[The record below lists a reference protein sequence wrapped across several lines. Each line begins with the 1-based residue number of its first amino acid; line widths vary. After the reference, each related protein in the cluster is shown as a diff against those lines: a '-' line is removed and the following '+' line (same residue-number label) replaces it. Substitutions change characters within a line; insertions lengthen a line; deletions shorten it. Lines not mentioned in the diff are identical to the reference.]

1 MNIFQEKIVRLLSE
15 LVPLVPEQIKQDLEA
30 PPSLDMGNYAFPCF
44 KLAKI
49 HRAAP
54 GKIAAELAEKMP
66 VDPLLEKVEAN
77 GPYLNFYLNKAKLAQ
92 HIVKEI
98 RQQKE
103 DFGSSN
109 AGQGGTVVIDFSAPN
124 IAKPFGIGH
133 LRSTIIGNSLYKIHT
148 ALGYKCVGI
157 NYIGDWGTQFGK
169 LITAY
174 IKWGDEKLLEQD
186 PINYLY
192 ELYVRFHKAAETEE
206 SLNDEARCWFKKLED
221 RDSFAVDLWTRFR
234 GISLAEFK
242 RVYARLGVK
251 FDYWHGES
259 FYNEMLEDTIKI
271 VEDSGLLEQSQG
283 AWIVSLEE
291 EGMPPCLLRKQ
302 DGATLYATRDLTAA
316 LYRYNT
322 WQFTKAL
329 YVVGVD
335 QTLYFRQLFAVL
347 KKLGMEWV
355 DRCQHIPF
363 GMIRFDGGKMSTRQG
378 SLVFLDDVLS
388 EAIGRAQ
395 EIIAEK
401 NPELP
406 NQEEVARQ
414 VGVGAL
420 IFGDLSNDRIKDV
433 DFDWDQVMDFSG
445 ETAPY
450 IQYAHARICSI
461 LRKAPVE
468 AEFNLALLDNEH
480 EYALV
485 SVLSKFPETIMR
497 AGDTCKPSFV
507 ARYLIDV
514 AKEFS
519 RFYHQCPVLNA
530 EPDVRAARLALIDAV
545 RQVLANGL
553 DLLGIEAPEEM

>member
-1 MNIFQEKIVRLLSE
+1 MKLFQEQIVRLLTG
-15 LVPLVPEQIKQDLEA
+15 LVPLEPEQIWADLES
-30 PPSLDMGNYAFPCF
+30 PPSLEMGNFAFPCF

-54 GKIAAELAEKMP
+54 QKIAADLAEKMP
-66 VDPLLEKVEAN
+66 ADPLFEKVVPM
-77 GPYLNFYLNKAKLAQ
+77 GPYLNFYADRSKLAEYT
-92 HIVKEI
+92 VGEI
-98 RQQKE
+98 LRWGG
-103 DFGSSN
+103 DFGKSDE
-109 AGQGGTVVIDFSAPN
+109 GKGKTVVLDYSAPN

-133 LRSTIIGNSLYKIHT
+133 LRSTIIGNSLYKIHA

-169 LITAY
+169 LIAAY
-174 IKWGDEKLLEQD
+174 QHWGDESLLQQN
-186 PINYLY
+186 PINHLY
-192 ELYVRFHKAAETEE
+192 ELYVRFHREAEADPGLE
-206 SLNDEARCWFKKLED
+206 DEGRGWFKKLED
-221 RDSFAVDLWTRFR
+221 GDSYATELWQRFR
-234 GISLAEFK
+234 DISLAEFK
-242 RVYARLGVK
+242 RVYARLGVE
-251 FDYWHGES
+251 FDCWHGES
-259 FYNEMLEDTIKI
+259 FYNKMLDETIAA
-271 VEDSGLLEQSQG
+271 VDALGLLEQSQG
-283 AWIVSLEE
+283 AWIVNLEE

-316 LYRYNT
+316 IYRHDT
-322 WQFTKAL
+322 WGFAKAL

-347 KKLGMEWV
+347 KKMGKPWV
-355 DRCQHIPF
+355 ENCQHIPF
-363 GMIRFDGGKMSTRQG
+363 GMIRFNGGKMSTRQG
-378 SLVFLDDVLS
+378 SLVFLDDVLT
-388 EAIGRAQ
+388 EAIDLAT

-401 NPELP
+401 NPDLP
-406 NQEEVARQ
+406 NKEEVARQ

-420 IFGDLSNDRIKDV
+420 IFGDLSNDRIKDI

-461 LRKAPVE
+461 LRKAPLE
-468 AEFNLALLDNEH
+468 PGFNLSLLEG
-480 EYALV
+480 EYENALV
-485 SVLSKFPETIMR
+485 SVLSKFPEAIER
-497 AGDTCKPSFV
+497 AGATCKPSFV

-530 EPDVRAARLALIDAV
+530 PPAVRSARLALIDAT

-553 DLLGIEAPEEM
+553 SLLGIEAPEEM